1 MKRAIIILVILLLAG
16 AAVWYFYFKK
26 EEKPVVLQT
35 ERPRYG
41 YISKSVTA
49 TGTVQPVDTV
59 AVGSQVSG
67 TIRAIY
73 ASYNDKVRKGELL
86 AELDKSL
93 FVAQVNQ
100 FKANLEV
107 AKAALVYQKSTFDRQ
122 TLLYNA
128 GAISKADFENSQN
141 QYLGAKAQVESV
153 QAQLEGSSK
162 NLDYASIYS
171 PVDGVVMTKN
181 VSVGQT
187 VAASFNTPTL
197 FIIAKDITKMQVQA
211 AVSEADIGDV
221 KVGLRSTFTVDA
233 YPDMTFN
240 GTVNQV
246 RLEPVIAANVVTYST
261 IITAPNEDLRLK
273 PGMTANI
280 FIFTKE
286 IDSAMLISAKDL
298 KYTPDVSLSKQ
309 YVILADTID
318 EHEVQVQ
325 ARRSGSSNPLAPPRH
340 RHDSS
345 SRVIDSAAQT
355 GTPAFV
361 WVKKGDSL
369 IEKKITTGLNNDTKV
384 QVLSGLSLDDEVV
397 GGIQVQTAGTASG
410 GGGVRSPFMPARRG
424 GNRPSGGGNR
434 PAGGG
439 GSGGSGGRGGRG
451 G

>member
-35 ERPRYG
+35 EHPRFG

-93 FVAQVNQ
+93 FMAQVNQ

-122 TLLYNA
+122 TLLYNT

-141 QYLGAKAQVESV
+141 QYLAAKAQVESV
-153 QAQLEGSSK
+153 QAQLEGSTK

-171 PVDGVVMTKN
+171 PVDGVIMTKN

-221 KVGLRSTFTVDA
+221 KVGLRATFTVDA
-233 YPDMTFN
+233 YPDMSFN

-280 FIFTKE
+280 FIFTRE
-286 IDSAMLISAKDL
+286 IDSAMLINAKDL
-298 KYTPDVSLSKQ
+298 KYTPDVSLSRQ
-309 YVILADTID
+309 YDILADTID
-318 EHEVQVQ
+318 EREVQVQ
-325 ARRSGSSNPLAPPRH
+325 ARRSSGSNPLAPPRH

-345 SRVIDSAAQT
+345 SRVLDSAPQT

-397 GGIQVQTAGTASG
+397 GGIEVQTAGTASG

-424 GNRPSGGGNR
+424 GNRPSGGANR

-439 GSGGSGGRGGRG
+439 GSGGGGRGGRG